1 MASFSIMAEQ
11 QPEEK
16 TEPKPLSIPAKN
28 AENLDDLLAA
38 LTIEEY
44 LKNIAKK
51 LPQEEKNRQPGG
63 SSQSGTQSRSTMFMA
78 PINSVVFSH
87 SGATVIVL
95 W

>member
-1 MASFSIMAEQ
+1 MASFSTMAEQ

-16 TEPKPLSIPAKN
+16 TEQKPLSHPEIY
-28 AENLDDLLAA
+28 AENLDDVLAA
-38 LTIEEY
+38 RTIEEI
-44 LKNIAKK
+44 LKNTAKK
-51 LPQEEKNRQPGG
+51 LPQEDRQSGG
-63 SSQSGTQSRSTMFMA
+63 SSQSGTQARSTMFMA